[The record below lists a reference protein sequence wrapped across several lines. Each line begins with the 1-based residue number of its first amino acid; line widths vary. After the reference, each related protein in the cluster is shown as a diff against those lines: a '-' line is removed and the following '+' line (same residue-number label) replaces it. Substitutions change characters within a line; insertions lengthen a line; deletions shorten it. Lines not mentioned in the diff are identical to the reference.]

1 MEYKVDNKSIVISKS
16 EVENTLFLHAI
27 GLGVAKQF
35 TYTIDSPRI
44 LIFDEKNLLKK
55 LYKNLTKIG
64 IEIERTFDKNFFGE
78 KVHFCEFD
86 FGLMLSCFENDV
98 IVLNFFSGSGEIISQ
113 TKFSIIEKELEKIN
127 NFIKNNEK
135 NTKKLEKIKKISIKN
150 EKNNKCTYMQK
161 VLQNEK
167 FYNFNENFLI
177 DF

>member
-16 EVENTLFLHAI
+16 EVENTFFLHAI
-27 GLGVAKQF
+27 SLGIAKQF

-44 LIFDEKNLLKK
+44 LVFDEKNLLKK
-55 LYKNLTKIG
+55 SYKKLTKIG

-86 FGLMLSCFENDV
+86 FGLMLSYFENDA
-98 IVLNFFSGSGEIISQ
+98 IINFFSGSGKIISQ

-127 NFIKNNEK
+127 YFIKNNEK
-135 NTKKLEKIKKISIKN
+135 NAKKLEKIKKNSIKN

-161 VLQNEK
+161 ALQNEK